1 MDNNKML
8 KTSQARST
16 ETIDKT
22 EITEITLYLSVWEEE
37 YSQII

>member
-1 MDNNKML
+1 ML

-16 ETIDKT
+16 ETIDNT
-22 EITEITLYLSVWEEE
+22 EIMEITLYLSVWGEE